1 MKYLTIIALL
11 GAVSAV
17 KFLGDSAPE
26 WKDSEL
32 EKSSEEMDE
41 DDEKFD
47 RFMAFEKK
55 RKEGKDDYTHNKT
68 LEFYVKPEKKDQ

>member
-1 MKYLTIIALL
+1 MKYFAIMALL

-17 KFLGDSAPE
+17 KFVDENAPV
-26 WKDSEL
+26 WKDSAL
-32 EKSSEEMDE
+32 IKTSEEMDE

-55 RKEGKDDYTHNKT
+55 RKEGKDDYTHN
-68 LEFYVKPEKKDQ
+68 